1 MDLNM
6 YYCLI
11 APWIVVTLSTGFI
24 FSNHQEPGDQSE
36 NAPRFLELD
45 SARKVGM
52 LLTSMMVDKLAQA
65 DKRQFPGIHAWI
77 SDYRKATRRI
87 DPKSEPESWPNFN
100 ADNLVTKNPHFW
112 QMYHEI
118 APGDPAIL
126 LLHASVHLAAG
137 NVEKAYHLAEMIA
150 IQPNLPKTYKQGI
163 GFILTDCKK
172 VLRETK
178 KTLLTGE
185 DSFAVQEFESAKK
198 TFNSFL
204 EIWPNSSAAK
214 LDLARTELQMSLSEQ
229 GKDFILDTTSP
240 EAANLVLTPELE
252 KVFSEARK
260 MNPLS
265 LQAYMGKNVQNNLK
279 ILTSKILPM
288 WDKIISNEEEI
299 SNKDMEDFSIACQKC
314 DIDEL
319 ALTANAM
326 LVARRGIVRSE
337 NVDFVNKSLVKLLK
351 KESVTLIVD
360 RMKKSEYRP
369 FRVVQVAQDG
379 STSTP

>member
-1 MDLNM
+1 
-6 YYCLI
+6 
-11 APWIVVTLSTGFI
+11 
-24 FSNHQEPGDQSE
+24 
-36 NAPRFLELD
+36 
-45 SARKVGM
+45 
-52 LLTSMMVDKLAQA
+52 
-65 DKRQFPGIHAWI
+65 
-77 SDYRKATRRI
+77 
-87 DPKSEPESWPNFN
+87 
-100 ADNLVTKNPHFW
+100 
-112 QMYHEI
+112 
-118 APGDPAIL
+118 
-126 LLHASVHLAAG
+126 
-137 NVEKAYHLAEMIA
+137 
-150 IQPNLPKTYKQGI
+150 
-163 GFILTDCKK
+163 
-172 VLRETK
+172 
-178 KTLLTGE
+178 
-185 DSFAVQEFESAKK
+185 
-198 TFNSFL
+198 
-204 EIWPNSSAAK
+204 
-214 LDLARTELQMSLSEQ
+214 MSLSEQ